1 MKCPK
6 CGNEVEKNENFCNN
20 CGTKLNIRT
29 SKFSISLKKIIIIVA
44 IVLVILFI
52 ISIVVYMSNNSK
64 PVVENQNIVEE
75 QQVDTYTPNQAGIF
89 RNEATVI
96 EEKFDKN
103 NNITYYKTKN
113 ADGTLKEETFTYQ
126 YDDQNR
132 LTRMANSK
140 DEYIT
145 IVYNDEGQISSTTYS
160 DGLMTSY
167 FYNDN
172 QELSYKI
179 VKIDTLETIYC
190 YKTYKDNDNEYVL
203 EHIFDNSFTKGGFK
217 DKGYTIYRKSDLN
230 IPNFSNAFQ
239 LMQFKILDNGYL
251 LGYYSPYS
259 TFGDGTIF
267 PYGEIMGYKTALKSF
282 SVSYN
287 IFDNFS
293 IETSKTEKYF
303 DKEHRILKEEKTD
316 DEPEYYKYKNIND
329 NEILQEN
336 LFESLDIDTGN
347 PVYSEYKIKYYYENN
362 NIVKKEYISMN
373 ESLTKTEY
381 EELKKDYIKYFNENV
396 DITDYGDIEGYSN
409 EILSYDRILDLY
421 VDNKKNETNDN
432 NIIENNDTS
441 NSNSSQQTP
450 TYSSNS
456 NQISSSSNTPTYNDT
471 STTTPQP
478 NTSTNQ
484 QANNNNTNV
493 DTPSIPVIND
503 IGHNL
508 NTNLSTG
515 EKTAN
520 IYIYARDEKDDNLTV
535 TVNGEKVNYSVN
547 SCVYKTKTLNS
558 GTNTFNIVIT
568 NKYGKSISRTYTIE
582 I

>member
-20 CGTKLNIRT
+20 CGTKLNTQT
-29 SKFSISLKKIIIIVA
+29 SKFSISLKKIIILVA
-44 IVLVILFI
+44 VILVIIFVA
-52 ISIVVYMSNNSK
+52 SVGVYLSNNSK
-64 PVVENQNIVEE
+64 PVVEPPSIEE
-75 QQVDTYTPNQAGIF
+75 QQVETYTPNQAGIF
-89 RNEATVI
+89 RNEANVI

-113 ADGTLKEETFTYQ
+113 ANGTFNEETFTYQ

-132 LTRMANSK
+132 LTRMANNK

-145 IVYNDEGQISSTTYS
+145 ITYNENGQISSTTNS
-160 DGLMTSY
+160 SGLVTNY

-172 QELSYKI
+172 KELSYKI
-179 VKIDTLETIYC
+179 EKLDTFETIHC

-203 EHIFDNSFTKGGFK
+203 EHTFDNSFTKGGFI
-217 DKGYTIYRKSDLN
+217 DRGYKIYRKSDLN
-230 IPNFSNAFQ
+230 TPDFSNAFQ
-239 LMQFKILDNGYL
+239 FMQLAITFDTNYF
-251 LGYYSPYS
+251 LGYDNLYSINYN
-259 TFGDGTIF
+259 IF
-267 PYGEIMGYKTALKSF
+267 PYSEIMGYKTTLKSF

-287 IFDNFS
+287 IFDNLS
-293 IETSKTEKYF
+293 VETSKTEKYF

-329 NEILQEN
+329 NEILQEH
-336 LFESLDIDTGN
+336 LFESADIDTGE
-347 PVYSEYKIKYYYENN
+347 PVYLEYKIKYYFENN
-362 NIVKKEYISMN
+362 NLVKKEYISTN

-381 EELKKDYIKYFNENV
+381 EELKKEYIKYFNENV

-450 TYSSNS
+450 IYSSNS
-456 NQISSSSNTPTYNDT
+456 NQINSSSNTPTYNDT

-484 QANNNNTNV
+484 QPNNNNTNV
-493 DTPSIPVIND
+493 DIPSTPVINE

-508 NTNLSTG
+508 NTNLATG

-547 SCVYKTKTLNS
+547 SCVYKTNPLNT
-558 GTNTFNIVIT
+558 GTNTFNIVIA

>member
-20 CGTKLNIRT
+20 CGTKLNTQT
-29 SKFSISLKKIIIIVA
+29 SKFSISLKKIIILVA
-44 IVLVILFI
+44 VILVIIFVA
-52 ISIVVYMSNNSK
+52 SIGVYLSNNSK
-64 PVVENQNIVEE
+64 PVAEPPSIEE
-75 QQVDTYTPNQAGIF
+75 QQVETYTPNQAGIF
-89 RNEATVI
+89 RNEANVI

-113 ADGTLKEETFTYQ
+113 ANGTFNEETFTYQ

-132 LTRMANSK
+132 LTRMANNK

-145 IVYNDEGQISSTTYS
+145 ITYNENGQISSTTNS
-160 DGLMTSY
+160 SGLVTNY

-172 QELSYKI
+172 KELSYKI
-179 VKIDTLETIYC
+179 EKLDTFETIHC

-203 EHIFDNSFTKGGFK
+203 EHTFDNSFTKGGFI
-217 DKGYTIYRKSDLN
+217 DRGYKIYRKSDLN
-230 IPNFSNAFQ
+230 TPDFSNAFQ
-239 LMQFKILDNGYL
+239 FMQLAIIFDTNYF
-251 LGYYSPYS
+251 LGYDNLYSINYN
-259 TFGDGTIF
+259 IF
-267 PYGEIMGYKTALKSF
+267 PYSEIMGYKTTLKSF

-287 IFDNFS
+287 IFNNLS
-293 IETSKTEKYF
+293 VETSKTEKYF

-329 NEILQEN
+329 NEILQEH
-336 LFESLDIDTGN
+336 LFESADIDTDE
-347 PVYSEYKIKYYYENN
+347 PVYLEYKIKYYFENN
-362 NIVKKEYISMN
+362 NLVKKEYISTN

-381 EELKKDYIKYFNENV
+381 EELKKEYIKYFNENV

-450 TYSSNS
+450 IYSSNS
-456 NQISSSSNTPTYNDT
+456 NQINSSSNTPTYNDT

-484 QANNNNTNV
+484 QPNNNNTNV
-493 DTPSIPVIND
+493 DIPSTPVINE

-547 SCVYKTKTLNS
+547 SCVYKTNTLNT

-568 NKYGKSISRTYTIE
+568 NKYGKSITKTYTIE